1 VADRE
6 TQESETDVHAVIP
19 EVAIPIATEA
29 ETIPREPLR
38 DLDTERVLAG
48 IDRIGAQLQELA
60 NTVRGRLV
68 YDEAKEQAFDR
79 LYAELDALKKGAAL
93 DYIRPLLLDM
103 ILVYDRM
110 EQARQQAAAGQG
122 VVSAETLQSFIDE
135 LLEVLFRRDVSL
147 IECTSASFDY
157 NQQKAIGIV
166 DVPDPGEHQKVDRV
180 VRRGFRLVDRILRP
194 EEVIVRRLV
203 TPQPSAPSPT
213 TDGRDESKEESL

>member
-1 VADRE
+1 MADGE
-6 TQESETDVHAVIP
+6 MQESDTDMDALPPVAEIRIP
-19 EVAIPIATEA
+19 TQAEA
-29 ETIPREPLR
+29 LPQEPPP
-38 DLDTERVLAG
+38 DPGIERVLAG
-48 IDRIGAQLQELA
+48 IDCIGAQLQDLA

-79 LYAELDALKKGAAL
+79 LYAELDALKRGAAL

-110 EQARQQAAAGQG
+110 EQGRQQAVAGQG
-122 VVSAETLQSFIDE
+122 VVSTETLQSFIDE

-147 IECTSASFDY
+147 IESTSTSFDY
-157 NQQKAIGIV
+157 NQQKAIGVI
-166 DVPDPGEHQKVDRV
+166 DVPDPAEHQKVDRV

-203 TPQPSAPSPT
+203 TPQSSARSST
-213 TDGRDESKEESL
+213 TDGRDERKEESL